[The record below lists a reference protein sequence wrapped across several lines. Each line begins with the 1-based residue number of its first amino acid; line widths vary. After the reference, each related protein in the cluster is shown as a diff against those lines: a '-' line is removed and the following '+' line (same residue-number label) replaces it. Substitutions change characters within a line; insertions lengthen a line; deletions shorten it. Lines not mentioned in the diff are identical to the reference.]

1 MVGMRWVTMIMAM
14 MITMMMTIMMA
25 MMMINSQVDGI
36 CFDVLDL
43 MNTTQ
48 RRWGSEH
55 YGWVRKMQGKYVQMI
70 FLQLE
75 MKHSQIQ
82 IQGAC
87 ARSRGK
93 YKYQFIQ

>member
-1 MVGMRWVTMIMAM
+1 MRWVTMMVTM
-14 MITMMMTIMMA
+14 MITWMMIL

-55 YGWVRKMQGKYVQMI
+55 YGYVRKMQGKY
-70 FLQLE
+70 
-75 MKHSQIQ
+75 K
-82 IQGAC
+82 
-87 ARSRGK
+87 
-93 YKYQFIQ
+93 

>member
-1 MVGMRWVTMIMAM
+1 MELQIFIIITIINSGMKLTDTHHNHYGKIPPWWEKFMVGMRWVTMIMTIMITWM
-14 MITMMMTIMMA
+14 MIL

-55 YGWVRKMQGKYVQMI
+55 YG
-70 FLQLE
+70 
-75 MKHSQIQ
+75 
-82 IQGAC
+82 
-87 ARSRGK
+87 
-93 YKYQFIQ
+93 

>member
-1 MVGMRWVTMIMAM
+1 MGGVGWLRFSRSTEGSSPVGHVRPMM
-14 MITMMMTIMMA
+14 MIL

-55 YGWVRKMQGKYVQMI
+55 YGWVRKMQI
-70 FLQLE
+70 
-75 MKHSQIQ
+75 
-82 IQGAC
+82 
-87 ARSRGK
+87 K
-93 YKYQFIQ
+93 YKYKHNQKSDV

>member
-1 MVGMRWVTMIMAM
+1 MVGMRWVTMIMTM
-14 MITMMMTIMMA
+14 MITMAMEMMMA
-25 MMMINSQVDGI
+25 MMMIINLQVDGI

-55 YGWVRKMQGKYVQMI
+55 YGWVRKMQGKYKYKFI
-70 FLQLE
+70 QLE
-75 MKHSQIQ
+75 IDCLQIQ

-87 ARSRGK
+87 ARSRVTPLS
-93 YKYQFIQ
+93 